1 MFSLLKNILAWGA
14 VCGIFFGVSAVGG
27 YVYGYSPSVE
37 QINFSIDESVREN
50 TPLTFGGPILAI
62 EELDGEDVIIKIAKS
77 STAIESSNSNQDLT
91 PIEFTVGSHVVIEKL
106 TLVESNVEFA
116 MLTNG
121 ESVNLGIARAE
132 MGLYISGI
140 VVFRDEDE

>member
-1 MFSLLKNILAWGA
+1 MFNLLKNILSWGA
-14 VCGIFFGVSAVGG
+14 VCGIFFGVSAAGG

-37 QINFSIDESVREN
+37 QIDFSIDESVREN

-62 EELDGEDVIIKIAKS
+62 EELDGEDLIIKIAKG

-106 TLVESNVEFA
+106 TLVESNIEFPLLA
-116 MLTNG
+116 NG